1 MFSMLSVV
9 SLFTFLLFL
18 VTIYLVLL
26 QYTRFF
32 KHTKLSAELTLNL
45 NFYVLLFYLLC
56 FSVSL
61 IFVIEEYSCKLA
73 GQALAGQA
81 LAYAIMNEPFM
92 TTTESGLP
100 TKYVDVPSTE
110 PLCKGS
116 SLPDLSMKNMDI
128 PNHKEINGIEVNQKI
143 NSQINNASE
152 KDSSISS
159 PQK

>member
-56 FSVSL
+56 FS
-61 IFVIEEYSCKLA
+61 
-73 GQALAGQA
+73 
-81 LAYAIMNEPFM
+81 NEV
-92 TTTESGLP
+92 TL
-100 TKYVDVPSTE
+100 
-110 PLCKGS
+110 
-116 SLPDLSMKNMDI
+116 
-128 PNHKEINGIEVNQKI
+128 
-143 NSQINNASE
+143 
-152 KDSSISS
+152 
-159 PQK
+159 